1 MVVQCGN
8 SYIVVVFDQTSFGLT
23 PNGQIWPRALNADIG
38 GVAGDIYLI
47 VGDIGTPSG
56 EGLDFIN
63 GQTFLE
69 RFYAVFDT
77 ANQRVGL
84 ATTSFTDATTN

>member
-1 MVVQCGN
+1 MWKL
-8 SYIVVVFDQTSFGLT
+8 ILLFFDQVSFGLT
-23 PNGQIWPRALNADIG
+23 PNAQIWPRALNTDIG
-38 GVAGDIYLI
+38 GVAGAIYLI
-47 VGDIGTPSG
+47 VGNIGTPSG

-77 ANQRVGL
+77 TNQRVGL
-84 ATTSFTDATTN
+84 ATTSFTAATTN